1 MAVTSVE
8 NIIDNIKGLAIP
20 IASYPDDF
28 LGAYKLI
35 TDSLA
40 AAKERLKKLD
50 TLDLIIVEDLYQD
63 YERLEPINN
72 YPIVVKNKN
81 RETLTIFILGKFER
95 DFPVV
100 QELSEIFADFYI
112 EFLLLPIF
120 KIIDYELL
128 PSKFRYLKHKLKNG
142 VLVYESERCLH
153 RHSAAIPSQRK
164 TACV

>member
-35 TDSLA
+35 ADSLA

-81 RETLTIFILGKFER
+81 RETLNIFILGKFER

-100 QELSEIFADFYI
+100 QRTLRDF
-112 EFLLLPIF
+112 
-120 KIIDYELL
+120 
-128 PSKFRYLKHKLKNG
+128 
-142 VLVYESERCLH
+142 C
-153 RHSAAIPSQRK
+153 
-164 TACV
+164 

>member
-1 MAVTSVE
+1 MAVKDVE
-8 NIIDNIKGLAIP
+8 NIIDNIRGLAIP
-20 IASYPDDF
+20 IESYPDDF

-35 TDSLA
+35 TDSLKA
-40 AAKERLKKLD
+40 GKERLKKLEN
-50 TLDLIIVEDLYQD
+50 LDLIIVEDLYKD

-81 RETLTIFILGKFER
+81 RETLTVFILGKFDRE
-95 DFPVV
+95 FPVV
-100 QELSEIFADFYI
+100 QELSEIFANFYI

-128 PSKFRYLKHKLKNG
+128 PSKLRSLKHKLKNG

-153 RHSAAIPSQRK
+153 RNSTAIHS
-164 TACV
+164 

>member
-1 MAVTSVE
+1 MAVKDVE
-8 NIIDNIKGLAIP
+8 NIIDKIRGLAIP
-20 IASYPDDF
+20 IESYPDDF

-35 TDSLA
+35 TDSLTA
-40 AAKERLKKLD
+40 GQERLKKLEN
-50 TLDLIIVEDLYQD
+50 LDLIIVEDLYKD

-81 RETLTIFILGKFER
+81 RETLTVFIFGKFDRE
-95 DFPVV
+95 FPVV

-112 EFLLLPIF
+112 EFLLLPLF

-128 PSKFRYLKHKLKNG
+128 PSKLRSLKHKLKNG

-153 RHSAAIPSQRK
+153 RNSTAIHS
-164 TACV
+164 